1 MKVLIVE
8 DERTL
13 SMIISD
19 TLRDEGFDVV
29 EAYDGNQGFSCLR
42 AYHPDVIIADV
53 MMPNMDGF
61 EMVRRIRKTDKAT
74 PVLFLTARSSIDD
87 LVTGFKLGANDYL
100 KKPFKMQ
107 ELIIRVKALVKMAM
121 QEQVANT
128 DKLYEIGHFLFNPI
142 AQTLS
147 LNGSQKELS
156 YMESEILKRLC
167 SNIGN
172 IVEIDG
178 LLDDIWHN
186 NTLYNR
192 NSLHVFIHKLRHILA
207 ADRDVKIL
215 NVRGIGYKMI
225 VTYFLLSA
233 IFFYA

>member
-1 MKVLIVE
+1 MMKVLIVE

-19 TLRDEGFDVV
+19 TLQNEGFEVV
-29 EAYDGNQGFSCLR
+29 QAYDGNQGISCLQVH
-42 AYHPDVIIADV
+42 HPDVVIADV

-61 EMVRRIRKTDKAT
+61 EMVKQIRKTDKNT

-107 ELIIRVKALVKMAM
+107 ELIIRIKALVNKAM
-121 QEQVANT
+121 QEEEISI
-128 DKLYEIGHFLFNPI
+128 DKVYEIGGFLFNPT
-142 AQTLS
+142 AQTIS
-147 LNGSQKELS
+147 LNGIQQELS

-167 SNIGN
+167 TNIGN
-172 IVEIDG
+172 IVEIDNI
-178 LLDDIWHN
+178 LNELWHDN
-186 NTLYNR
+186 SLYNR

-207 ADRDVKIL
+207 SDRNVKIL
-215 NVRGIGYKMI
+215 NVRGVGYKMI
-225 VTYFLLSA
+225 VGKTSA
-233 IFFYA
+233 NF